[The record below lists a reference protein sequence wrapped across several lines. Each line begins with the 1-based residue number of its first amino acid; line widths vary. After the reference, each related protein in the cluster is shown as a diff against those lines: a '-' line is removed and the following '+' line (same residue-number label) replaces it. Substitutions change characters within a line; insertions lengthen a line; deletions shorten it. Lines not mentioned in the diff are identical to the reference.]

1 MARGRKKKENLE
13 ESTILQKNTDA
24 LQTEIQET
32 KKKKPGRKKKVT
44 YTVDLEQ
51 DDDYDD
57 DDIKPFKLE
66 EPEEELEDPDEIND
80 EEILT
85 AQGLDQ
91 DFENE
96 LESEE
101 ELDDADNK
109 TYSRVYKAS
118 SKSEQI
124 RQKFIGICEKYNSG
138 DPVLKQESLNE
149 AIDELR
155 SFVHYV
161 IKKKYSTYGKHY
173 EDLVQEGYIGIIK
186 GMEKYDPTK
195 SLPTT
200 FFNLYIIH
208 EMSKFIDTE
217 VNKTTSHYSSNLTKI
232 NRVIDKFEAQSKKWT
247 PTDIA
252 VETGLNMETVIQCLH
267 IKEYKNEM
275 YYENDEILEANI
287 SERTPSPEQAYIENE
302 KLEVLYNSISTL
314 LPEEIQVLKYRYG
327 LAGSKTISYKE
338 IAKEMNI
345 SIEKVRKYRHDAIRK
360 LRHKAGMR
368 NVFRDYI
375 NDGESNSITE
385 NDISLIPEETANN
398 MMNELEELD
407 FNFDDN

>member
-138 DPVLKQESLNE
+138 DPVLKL
-149 AIDELR
+149 
-155 SFVHYV
+155 
-161 IKKKYSTYGKHY
+161 
-173 EDLVQEGYIGIIK
+173 
-186 GMEKYDPTK
+186 
-195 SLPTT
+195 
-200 FFNLYIIH
+200 
-208 EMSKFIDTE
+208 
-217 VNKTTSHYSSNLTKI
+217 
-232 NRVIDKFEAQSKKWT
+232 
-247 PTDIA
+247 
-252 VETGLNMETVIQCLH
+252 
-267 IKEYKNEM
+267 
-275 YYENDEILEANI
+275 
-287 SERTPSPEQAYIENE
+287 
-302 KLEVLYNSISTL
+302 
-314 LPEEIQVLKYRYG
+314 
-327 LAGSKTISYKE
+327 
-338 IAKEMNI
+338 
-345 SIEKVRKYRHDAIRK
+345 
-360 LRHKAGMR
+360 
-368 NVFRDYI
+368 
-375 NDGESNSITE
+375 
-385 NDISLIPEETANN
+385 SLIHI
-398 MMNELEELD
+398 
-407 FNFDDN
+407 

>member
-13 ESTILQKNTDA
+13 ESTILQENTDA
-24 LQTEIQET
+24 LQTATQEV

-51 DDDYDD
+51 DDDDD

-66 EPEEELEDPDEIND
+66 EPEEEIEDPDEIND

-101 ELDDADNK
+101 ESDDADSK

-138 DPVLKQESLNE
+138 DPVLRQESLNE

-173 EDLVQEGYIGIIK
+173 EDLVQEGYIGIMK